1 MPEVFVGI
9 DVSEAN
15 LDVARLPDG
24 MVWRYANDAESIDAL
39 VARLAEAGATLVVME
54 ATGGVE
60 TNLLVALSTA
70 GLPAIAINPRQARD
84 FARARGKLAKTDKID
99 AMVLAEFAD
108 RIRPEPR
115 PLPDEAALEL
125 RELITR
131 RRQLIEM
138 LTAEKNRLRRARP
151 TVKPSIQAHIS
162 WLEGQVSDLD
172 AELTQAIKDSPAWR
186 EQDDLLQS
194 VKGVGPVLALNL
206 LANLPELGCLTGKE
220 LAALV
225 GVAPMNRDSGKSR
238 GRRSITGG
246 RAHVR
251 TALYMGALS
260 AARYNKVIAPF
271 YQRLRAAGKPKKLA
285 LIACARKLLIILNA
299 MVRDQ
304 HSAAALIPQHSC

>member
-1 MPEVFVGI
+1 VPEVFVGI
-9 DVSEAN
+9 DVSEAS

-24 MVWRYANDAESIDAL
+24 MVWRYANDPESISAL
-39 VARLAEAGATLVVME
+39 VERLLEAGPTLVVME

-60 TNLLVALSTA
+60 TNLLVALTSA

-84 FARARGKLAKTDKID
+84 FARAQGKLAKTDKID

-115 PLPDEAALEL
+115 LVPDEAALEL

-151 TVKPSIQAHIS
+151 TVKPNIQAHIHR
-162 WLEGQVSDLD
+162 LEGQVSDLD
-172 AELTQAIKDSPAWR
+172 SELQQAIKDTPVWR
-186 EQDDLLQS
+186 EQDNLLQS
-194 VKGVGPVLALNL
+194 VKGVGPVLALNI
-206 LANLPELGCLTGKE
+206 LAGLPELGTLTGKE

-225 GVAPMNRDSGKSR
+225 GIAPMNRDSGKHR
-238 GRRSITGG
+238 GRRTIMGG
-246 RAHVR
+246 RAQVR

-260 AARYNKVIAPF
+260 AAHHNQVIAAF

-285 LIACARKLLIILNA
+285 LIACARKLLVILNA

-304 HSAAALIPQHSC
+304 RAAPALIPQHSC